1 MQGKKLIQK
10 FQIKVGICTTLWQQL
25 LLFVYST
32 NSTQL
37 IKYFQNENTW
47 VGRWYYATYLHSD
60 LHRIIIIIYTESH
73 DGMCVC
79 VCALLFLLTFWFF
92 SGIQGNHPMVN
103 RKFNCINLNSTFCM
117 PACVCMWYHWVR
129 NRSLMGN
136 FSKKHKKAYCN
147 HCLFAFAE
155 STQVSANGQGKKCLF
170 HYITFFATAS
180 TFVCG

>member
-1 MQGKKLIQK
+1 MKILELVVDTMLPTCIRI
-10 FQIKVGICTTLWQQL
+10 FIPSSSSSTLSL
-25 LLFVYST
+25 MMV
-32 NSTQL
+32 
-37 IKYFQNENTW
+37 
-47 VGRWYYATYLHSD
+47 
-60 LHRIIIIIYTESH
+60 
-73 DGMCVC
+73 CVC

-155 STQVSANGQGKKCLF
+155 STQVSANGQGKKMYISLYYIFCYCF
-170 HYITFFATAS
+170 HICVWVGVGALYIYVYFKFYAM
-180 TFVCG
+180 

>member
-1 MQGKKLIQK
+1 MAAIAAVCVLNEFYAINKIFSKWKYLSWSLILCYLPA
-10 FQIKVGICTTLWQQL
+10 FGSSSHHHHHLH
-25 LLFVYST
+25 
-32 NSTQL
+32 
-37 IKYFQNENTW
+37 W
-47 VGRWYYATYLHSD
+47 VSWWYV
-60 LHRIIIIIYTESH
+60 
-73 DGMCVC
+73 CVC

-129 NRSLMGN
+129 NRSFMGN

-155 STQVSANGQGKKCLF
+155 STQVSANGQGKKMYISLYYIFCYCF
-170 HYITFFATAS
+170 HICVWVGVGALYIYVYFKFYAM
-180 TFVCG
+180 